1 MKSYDGEKS
10 VLHAIESQLR
20 TEDPRLVARFLAF
33 NSVTPQVKSEEGQ
46 HLARPRGRRHANP
59 RRYRLVLRKTLIVA
73 SMLLAVVGIS
83 MVWLLAAVSQ

>member
-46 HLARPRGRRHANP
+46 HLARPRTRRHANTP
-59 RRYRLVLRKTLIVA
+59 RYWLVVRKTLIVV
-73 SMLLAVVGIS
+73 SMLLAVIGIA
-83 MVWLLAAVSQ
+83 MVWLLASVSQ